1 MMDCGTITRSAG
13 VVSTCG
19 QTADATQVNGSTTT
33 CTAGECTR
41 GKMGVGT
48 RENTRMIR
56 SMASESIPG
65 LMADSTTACGAME
78 NNMVRA
84 STSYLQV
91 YSDEASG
98 KKDIVRDGLMAF
110 QALLMDL
117 PAVRPRTITA

>member
-1 MMDCGTITRSAG
+1 
-13 VVSTCG
+13 
-19 QTADATQVNGSTTT
+19 
-33 CTAGECTR
+33 
-41 GKMGVGT
+41 
-48 RENTRMIR
+48 
-56 SMASESIPG
+56 
-65 LMADSTTACGAME
+65 MADSTTACGAME

>member
-1 MMDCGTITRSAG
+1 
-13 VVSTCG
+13 
-19 QTADATQVNGSTTT
+19 
-33 CTAGECTR
+33 
-41 GKMGVGT
+41 
-48 RENTRMIR
+48 
-56 SMASESIPG
+56 
-65 LMADSTTACGAME
+65 ME